1 MQVLQSVVA
10 RFAHAAHL
18 NSELKG
24 TIKYVIEPFQ
34 FLNRRIHHGLADSF
48 IRGVDLIQM
57 AAGDTTAC
65 STPSCRA
72 VRYWMT

>member
-34 FLNRRIHHGLADSF
+34 FLNRRIHRGLADRRRFRKRKIKHVTDYRRIKS
-48 IRGVDLIQM
+48 I
-57 AAGDTTAC
+57 
-65 STPSCRA
+65 S
-72 VRYWMT
+72 